1 MEKAKMVARTFGKM
15 TVAVIGAIFFPV
27 LIWVGLA
34 VAIARKP
41 HYEGATTGKRAQPV
55 AA

>member
-1 MEKAKMVARTFGKM
+1 MERAKTVARTFGKM

-34 VAIARKP
+34 VALAGKP
-41 HYEGATTGKRAQPV
+41 HYEGATAGKTAQPV